1 MIIKSSHGGGVGGG
15 RAVRL
20 MDRTLLAAA
29 LTAQLSLRCSELVGQ
44 SGVPGVT
51 RAAGDATFGVI
62 GNDIMPGSSGSE

>member
-1 MIIKSSHGGGVGGG
+1 
-15 RAVRL
+15 